1 MGGNVMQRSRSVG
14 ALALITIVILLLAA
28 CSSSATRT
36 STPPADT
43 PGPQVG
49 MELTPTPTSERPVAT
64 PTPTLTPTP
73 RPPGEPLP
81 RLILPDVATVV
92 ERVRDS
98 VVSVVAEI
106 PNSGLFGGGSSFQSG
121 SGVIF
126 DDQGHI
132 LTNNHVIEGAISV
145 VVTLDDGRQLDA
157 TIRGTDLLTDMAV
170 LEVEVSSLPHVPFAD
185 PSSVRVGDWVIAIG
199 NALALPG
206 GPSVTLG
213 IVSALNR
220 TFQIDQN
227 VTLYDLVQTDTI
239 INPGNSGGPLLNLA
253 GEVVGINTAVV
264 RGGRVEGIGFAI
276 GGETAIHVSREL
288 IESGRVR
295 WPWLGVIISDLD
307 AEQAAEL
314 GLAAGQG
321 ILIQDALRDGPAD
334 RGGLERGDVMLS
346 IEGNGTPQIRDL
358 TLLLR
363 FSFRIGDVVDVEVLR
378 DGEMKTFQV
387 NLGERP
393 TV

>member
-1 MGGNVMQRSRSVG
+1 MQRSRSVG

-49 MELTPTPTSERPVAT
+49 MELTPTPTSERPIAT
-64 PTPTLTPTP
+64 PTPTPTP

-81 RLILPDVATVV
+81 RLNLPDIATVV

-157 TIRGTDLLTDMAV
+157 TIRG
-170 LEVEVSSLPHVPFAD
+170 
-185 PSSVRVGDWVIAIG
+185 
-199 NALALPG
+199 
-206 GPSVTLG
+206 
-213 IVSALNR
+213 
-220 TFQIDQN
+220 
-227 VTLYDLVQTDTI
+227 
-239 INPGNSGGPLLNLA
+239 
-253 GEVVGINTAVV
+253 
-264 RGGRVEGIGFAI
+264 
-276 GGETAIHVSREL
+276 
-288 IESGRVR
+288 
-295 WPWLGVIISDLD
+295 
-307 AEQAAEL
+307 
-314 GLAAGQG
+314 
-321 ILIQDALRDGPAD
+321 
-334 RGGLERGDVMLS
+334 
-346 IEGNGTPQIRDL
+346 
-358 TLLLR
+358 
-363 FSFRIGDVVDVEVLR
+363 
-378 DGEMKTFQV
+378 
-387 NLGERP
+387 
-393 TV
+393 

>member
-1 MGGNVMQRSRSVG
+1 MQRSRSVG

-49 MELTPTPTSERPVAT
+49 MELTPTPTSERPIAT
-64 PTPTLTPTP
+64 PTPTPTP

-81 RLILPDVATVV
+81 RLNLPDIATVV

-185 PSSVRVGDWVIAIG
+185 PSS
-199 NALALPG
+199 
-206 GPSVTLG
+206 
-213 IVSALNR
+213 
-220 TFQIDQN
+220 
-227 VTLYDLVQTDTI
+227 
-239 INPGNSGGPLLNLA
+239 
-253 GEVVGINTAVV
+253 
-264 RGGRVEGIGFAI
+264 
-276 GGETAIHVSREL
+276 
-288 IESGRVR
+288 
-295 WPWLGVIISDLD
+295 
-307 AEQAAEL
+307 
-314 GLAAGQG
+314 
-321 ILIQDALRDGPAD
+321 
-334 RGGLERGDVMLS
+334 
-346 IEGNGTPQIRDL
+346 
-358 TLLLR
+358 
-363 FSFRIGDVVDVEVLR
+363 
-378 DGEMKTFQV
+378 
-387 NLGERP
+387 
-393 TV
+393 

>member
-49 MELTPTPTSERPVAT
+49 MELTPTPTSERPIAT
-64 PTPTLTPTP
+64 PTPTP

-81 RLILPDVATVV
+81 RLNLPDIATVV

-213 IVSALNR
+213 
-220 TFQIDQN
+220 
-227 VTLYDLVQTDTI
+227 
-239 INPGNSGGPLLNLA
+239 
-253 GEVVGINTAVV
+253 V
-264 RGGRVEGIGFAI
+264 RRV
-276 GGETAIHVSREL
+276 
-288 IESGRVR
+288 
-295 WPWLGVIISDLD
+295 
-307 AEQAAEL
+307 
-314 GLAAGQG
+314 
-321 ILIQDALRDGPAD
+321 
-334 RGGLERGDVMLS
+334 
-346 IEGNGTPQIRDL
+346 N
-358 TLLLR
+358 
-363 FSFRIGDVVDVEVLR
+363 
-378 DGEMKTFQV
+378 
-387 NLGERP
+387 
-393 TV
+393 